1 MRLTA
6 QVFLAYALLLVLGVV
21 WRVMPLSRA
30 APDLLAL
37 SAVYL
42 GLTAR
47 DRVAP
52 AMLAAVIIGYLAD
65 LLMGTPRGLL
75 ALSAG
80 LVCLAGHLIQGRLL
94 VRGWLFTSVFSFF
107 TAVLTG
113 LLVLTITAAGGMRI
127 ARFGDEVWV
136 LFGSGILTGLFGPPV
151 FQLCRRVDSR
161 FARTRRERDAALEG
175 LIP

>member
-1 MRLTA
+1 MRLA
-6 QVFLAYALLLVLGVV
+6 VQVFLAYALLLVLGVM
-21 WRVMPLSRA
+21 WRVLPFGRA

-37 SAVYL
+37 FAVYL

-75 ALSAG
+75 ALTAG
-80 LVCLAGHLIQGRLL
+80 LVCLAGHLVQGRLI
-94 VRGWLFTSVFSFF
+94 VRGLPFTMVFGFF

-113 LLVLTITAAGGMRI
+113 AVVLTITALSGMSI
-127 ARFGDEVWV
+127 ASFGSEMWV
-136 LFGSGILTGLFGPPV
+136 LLGSAFLTGLVGPVV
-151 FQLCRRVDSR
+151 FRMCRRVDAR

-175 LIP
+175 FH